1 MEKIQLVLV
10 DDELSSRNT
19 IKKYLEENDTYE
31 IIADFQN
38 GKTALYLGV
47 TSSMLG
53 NRVPVRRSTGFSSY
67 RCWSRGASGFRIL
80 PVLIYTSCSLYLEF
94 RIF

>member
-1 MEKIQLVLV
+1 MSPL
-10 DDELSSRNT
+10 
-19 IKKYLEENDTYE
+19 
-31 IIADFQN
+31 
-38 GKTALYLGV
+38 
-47 TSSMLG
+47 LG

-94 RIF
+94 RIQNILNVNIGPQHELFQIEGLVYPDIQLGERF